1 VNCRQHGGI
10 HALLRCKVENIQL
23 RDSVFW
29 QLATFETSMILGAF
43 AATIN
48 FVMFVRLFVRLEQL
62 GSLWTICRE
71 NSSFVQIGQE
81 YQGFT

>member
-1 VNCRQHGGI
+1 
-10 HALLRCKVENIQL
+10 
-23 RDSVFW
+23 
-29 QLATFETSMILGAF
+29 MILGAF